1 MAYNSGRMT
10 TPRPAKNIALIGMA
24 LYGQDAGIVRGL
36 TGYAQ
41 HRNWRLHLCG
51 ARERDINE
59 LLENIRIDGVIA
71 HVTEEA
77 LAAQLRDL
85 NKPVVNV
92 SGHSP
97 VQMGFPFVAHEVDLA
112 GRMAA
117 AYFLQRGYRHFA
129 CEPAPGR
136 FQELSVG
143 LGSLFFAQ
151 TIAEAGLVCH
161 ELTESL
167 AFTRVGVD
175 TRALRGYPLVSLRD
189 LPRPAAVFVMGD
201 RLAARLSAVAQEEGL
216 AVPDDLAI
224 LGFGNFELVCE
235 TAYPPL
241 SSIQTDNENQGRA
254 AGELLYDLLRGA
266 PQDSLEHVIPP
277 LGVITRRSTDAL
289 AIEDPQVA
297 KAVQYIRQA
306 DLREINCDQVAA
318 VSGVNRRTLERK
330 FREVLGRTLY
340 TEIQRWR
347 SDRARLLLQTTTL
360 PLKSIALESGFRNSD
375 HMTKVLRSTLG
386 KTPRQFRTESHTG
399 K

>member
-1 MAYNSGRMT
+1 MMT
-10 TPRPAKNIALIGMA
+10 SAPPTKNIALIGMA

-51 ARERDINE
+51 ARERDIKE
-59 LLENIRIDGVIA
+59 LMDNIRIDGIIA

-77 LAAQLRDL
+77 LAAQLRGL

-92 SGHSP
+92 SGNSP
-97 VQMGFPFVAHEVDLA
+97 VQMGFPFVAHGVDLA

-117 AYFLQRGYRHFA
+117 EYFLQRGYHHFA

-136 FQELSVG
+136 FQELSVS
-143 LGSLFFAQ
+143 LGCLFFAR
-151 TIAEAGLVCH
+151 TLSEAGLICH

-167 AFTRVGVD
+167 AFTRAGVE
-175 TRALRGYPLVSLRD
+175 THALADYPLLSLKD

-201 RLAARLSAVAQEEGL
+201 RLAARLSAVAQEAGL
-216 AVPDDLAI
+216 SVPDDLAI

-241 SSIQTDNENQGRA
+241 SSIHTDNESQGRA

-266 PQDSLEHVIPP
+266 PPESLEHVISP
-277 LGVITRRSTDAL
+277 LGVVTRRSTDAL
-289 AIEDPQVA
+289 AIEDAQVA

-306 DLREINCDQVAA
+306 DLREIDCDQVAA
-318 VSGVNRRTLERK
+318 ASGVNRRTLERK

-347 SDRARLLLQTTTL
+347 SDRARQLLQTTPL
-360 PLKSIALESGFRNSD
+360 PLKNIALESGFRNSD
-375 HMTKVLRSTLG
+375 HMTKVLRATLG
-386 KTPRQFRTESHTG
+386 KTPRQLRAEPKATA
-399 K
+399 